1 MILIAAASGEGSLQ
15 TLLKCLK
22 ELEDLFKQDPA
33 EAPLVPPRNDCVIR
47 CEKGGHAA
55 AETWAGMTEEE
66 AQLARHPPEAVPG
79 PEEPLPPVREP
90 WLGTGARGQ
99 RGPARGRGSTAA
111 GRAPQLCGA
120 AMPGARRVG
129 SASLKGPG
137 AGAPPSPKNEGKVPA
152 SVDPPRHGRGSN
164 P

>member
-79 PEEPLPPVREP
+79 PEEPLPPHLSWKGFKNDAVD
-90 WLGTGARGQ
+90 
-99 RGPARGRGSTAA
+99 GRMALQSFFCTEDWRLTALHQA
-111 GRAPQLCGA
+111 CW
-120 AMPGARRVG
+120 
-129 SASLKGPG
+129 
-137 AGAPPSPKNEGKVPA
+137 
-152 SVDPPRHGRGSN
+152 
-164 P
+164 